1 MGDILRP
8 SDSGS
13 GDPDTSIFIQCVNV
27 RDTLAHKL
35 WPHGLEKLSRDVYPA
50 ARVDISTGT
59 VG

>member
-13 GDPDTSIFIQCVNV
+13 GAPDTRIFIQCVNV
-27 RDTLAHKL
+27 RDTMAHEL
-35 WPHGLEKLSRDVYPA
+35 WPHGLEKLSRDVHPA